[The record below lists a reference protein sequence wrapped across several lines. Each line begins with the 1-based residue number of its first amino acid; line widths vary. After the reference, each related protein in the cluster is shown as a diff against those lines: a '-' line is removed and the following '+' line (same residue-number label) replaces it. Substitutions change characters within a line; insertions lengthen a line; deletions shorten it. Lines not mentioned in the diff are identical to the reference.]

1 MGGVVGRKG
10 GAGLLQ
16 RKQSEKQQNKFPIRF
31 EVETIRAV
39 DHVLFSSCFFFFFL
53 LFLCGLCNA
62 SRRIPSC
69 STSSSSKTQLSVH
82 CTTKSS
88 ESISRLFIG

>member
-53 LFLCGLCNA
+53 VVFVWLMQCVAEN
-62 SRRIPSC
+62 P
-69 STSSSSKTQLSVH
+69 QLQHQQQQQDSA
-82 CTTKSS
+82 
-88 ESISRLFIG
+88 

>member
-39 DHVLFSSCFFFFFL
+39 DHVLFSSCFFFFSCCFCVAYAMRRGESPAAAPAAAARL
-53 LFLCGLCNA
+53 SLVYTALQ
-62 SRRIPSC
+62 SRVS
-69 STSSSSKTQLSVH
+69 QLVDY
-82 CTTKSS
+82 
-88 ESISRLFIG
+88 L